1 MGHWWTTS
9 GNQRRRSFVPLWY
22 LSVLSLLF
30 LVQGHVLAAAD
41 IVLEGVYEA
50 ALDLPRIHFL
60 LQRSVPG
67 AALRS
72 GSEFGVHYAF
82 LDTGASGVLF
92 SRETAQQL
100 GIALTP
106 QGRYVDIGVGGA
118 ERFAVSEL
126 LYLGVCG
133 YQLSQAS
140 NPSGYQNVGRGRFQI
155 KQSAG
160 FLGQAIDVLGMPVMH
175 RKVVILN
182 TSATNDLGYCG
193 ATLKEPGDPTIPS
206 IHLAIKLRFVD
217 FCNRKNPDNI
227 PPLPTLGPNPVME
240 GLVLQHQG
248 RVSKA
253 NWLFDTG
260 GTISLIST
268 SQARKLGVAESQQ
281 PAFMLPI
288 GGIGSMTTIPGY
300 QIDRLIVPAL
310 DGRSLI
316 FTNVRL
322 GVHDITYVDE
332 ETQTLRTLDGIF
344 GSNFLC
350 ASAKMEGLLPGDI
363 HQTLIDKVVI
373 DMPAGTLGLRFDPR
387 LSR

>member
-1 MGHWWTTS
+1 M
-9 GNQRRRSFVPLWY
+9 NERRNTQESRTPRPIAAFVC
-22 LSVLSLLF
+22 LSILSLLF
-30 LVQGHVLAAAD
+30 VGQPAVCAAGD
-41 IVLEGVYEA
+41 VVLEGVYEA

-72 GSEFGVHYAF
+72 GGEFGVHYAF
-82 LDTGASGVLF
+82 LDTGASGVML
-92 SRETAQQL
+92 SSETARQL
-100 GIALTP
+100 GVVLAP
-106 QGRYVDIGVGGA
+106 GARYVDVGVGGA
-118 ERFAVSEL
+118 ERFGVSEP

-133 YQLSQAS
+133 YQLPAANS
-140 NPSGYQNVGRGRFQI
+140 PRGYKNVGRGRFQI

-160 FLGQAIDVLGMPVMH
+160 LLGQAIDVLGMPAMH

-182 TSATNDLGYCG
+182 TGATNDLGYCG
-193 ATLKEPGDPTIPS
+193 ATLKDPGDPTIPGVH
-206 IHLAIKLRFVD
+206 ITIKLRFMN
-217 FCNRKNPDNI
+217 FCNRKNPANVA
-227 PPLPTLGPNPVME
+227 PLPTLGPNPVMD
-240 GLVLQHQG
+240 GLLLQHQG
-248 RVSKA
+248 HSSKG
-253 NWLFDTG
+253 NWLLDTG

-268 SQARKLGVAESQQ
+268 SQARKLGIAEGQK

-288 GGIGSMTTIPGY
+288 GGVGSMTTIPGY
-300 QIDRLIVPAL
+300 QIDRLTIPAEG
-310 DGRSLI
+310 GRNLV
-316 FTNVRL
+316 FANVRL

-332 ETQTLRTLDGIF
+332 ETRTPRTLDGIF

-373 DMPAGTLGLRFDPR
+373 DMPAGTLGLRFDSR